1 MYRHLP
7 EKLKP
12 ALNTLPTN
20 LRLPL
25 ETILDNNFKGFFSV
39 EQVMYLKAAGGDSMD
54 ERALLLTLIPVVA
67 AYSTPAI
74 SNLKVGAIAIGESGA
89 WFFGANLEFKNL
101 PLHHSVHAEQSAIS
115 NAWLAGENGIKKIAV
130 NYTPCGHCRQFINEL
145 STAKHLELILA
156 NSNGLFRDFL
166 PCSFGPSDLSISDN
180 LMSKQEHELGGISS
194 DHLVNHA
201 ISAARKSYA
210 PYTKNYAGV
219 AIQFNS
225 GSIYTGRYAE
235 NAAFN
240 PSLSPMQM
248 ACSQAVLAGEVLS
261 EIFDAVLVETKN
273 GIVSQQ
279 SCSIAVLEV
288 VCNAKLRVHLV

>member
-7 EKLKP
+7 EKIKP

-39 EQVMYLKAAGGDSMD
+39 EQVMFLKAAGGDSMD

-74 SNLKVGAIAIGESGA
+74 SNLKVGAIAIGESGS

-180 LMSKQEHELGGISS
+180 LMSNQEHELGGISS